1 MDGSDFKDVEPSTKR
16 ILIFGNESNGVS
28 DEVLSLESKK
38 VSITRAKHSKAES
51 LNIAVACGIFL
62 SDYCG

>member
-1 MDGSDFKDVEPSTKR
+1 
-16 ILIFGNESNGVS
+16 
-28 DEVLSLESKK
+28 

-62 SDYCG
+62 SDYCGWTV

>member
-38 VSITRAKHSKAES
+38 VSIPRAKHSKAES

-62 SDYCG
+62 SNYCD